1 MALVLSTG
9 AGAAARTSLGTTVV
23 AGMATATVLSL
34 FFIPVLYYAIQTLVE
49 KMKGQPAAPAQIP
62 TKAPIPAGKS

>member
-34 FFIPVLYYAIQTLVE
+34 FFIPVLYYAVQTLVD
-49 KMKGQPAAPAQIP
+49 KMKGRPAVPVSIDANA
-62 TKAPIPAGKS
+62 AGPAGKA